1 MNLWQLVW
9 KEIRQ
14 RPTAMAA
21 SGLAILLGVAALV
34 AIRHV
39 TLASEAEVSR
49 QLTALG
55 ANVLILP
62 KSASVEDYYAADLN
76 GQTLAEENASR
87 VLLAN
92 LAGVEKLSPKLC
104 LPTTLGDWPVTVTGI
119 LPQSDF
125 KAQGAWQTAGMFA
138 KKEHVGCKR
147 ATCSPRPKDDT
158 PQSLIRQRT
167 IEKLG
172 KRDAVVGADA
182 ADRANLFENASVMLW
197 GQEFRVVAVLPRTGT
212 VDDSR
217 VFIHLHSLQDLA
229 DTGEVVNAIE
239 VLACC
244 QDAAGDLVPKLSEL
258 LPDAKIITI
267 SHVVETQVG
276 VNKLL
281 GNLSLFVLVVLVVV
295 GGVSVAGAISSNVRE
310 RRREI
315 GTLMA
320 LGASPGLIGRMFV
333 LKALS
338 MGLVGG
344 VLGAGIGVATAI
356 VAAPYWAGVTVTP
369 LPSLAALAVGVA
381 ILVSLA
387 AAWWPARQAARLD
400 PCSCFKEI

>member
-92 LAGVEKLSPKLC
+92 LEGVEKLSPKLC
-104 LPTTLGDWPVTVTGI
+104 LPTKLGDSPVTVTGI

-125 KAQGAWQTAGMFA
+125 KAQGAWQMAGMFA

-147 ATCSPRPKDDT
+147 AACTSRPEDNT

-182 ADRANLFENASVMLW
+182 AERANLFENASVKLW
-197 GQEFRVVAVLPRTGT
+197 GEEFHVVAVLPRTGT

-217 VFIHLHSLQDLA
+217 VFIHLHTLQDLA

-258 LPDAKIITI
+258 LPDAKIVTI

-295 GGVSVAGAISSNVRE
+295 GGVSVAGAIASNVRE

-320 LGASPGLIGRMFV
+320 LGASPGLIGRMFL

-344 VLGAGIGVATAI
+344 VLGASIGVATAI
-356 VAAPYWAGVTVTP
+356 VAAPHWAGVTVTP
-369 LPSLAALAVGVA
+369 LPSLAALAIGVA
-381 ILVSLA
+381 ILVSLI